1 MRANTLEGMWRFH
14 RAFEG
19 SRVMHPI
26 DHIAAFWF
34 ALGRWFAEKLTIP
47 FPELPD
53 HENDIP

>member
-1 MRANTLEGMWRFH
+1 
-14 RAFEG
+14 
-19 SRVMHPI
+19 MHPI